1 MFGRIQPIS
10 VTQESTIRAYWQVP
24 ICGDSSMRLGNKNC
38 PAEFGLV
45 DSVAGCVTGR
55 LGNLELTGREVFYW
69 IAIAIA
75 RDEMYAP
82 WQMSHTLIFTRSQ
95 ARS

>member
-1 MFGRIQPIS
+1 
-10 VTQESTIRAYWQVP
+10 
-24 ICGDSSMRLGNKNC
+24 MRLGNKNC

-45 DSVAGCVTGR
+45 DPVTACVTGR
-55 LGNLELTGREVFYW
+55 LGNLELTGREVFDW
-69 IAIAIA
+69 IAVA